1 MSANPPDPTPIPVTI
16 IPPVGPVPVAWYN
29 SQKFKAYVGSWLVL
43 VIGWMTQCLSSN
55 AWEWKALAVSSL
67 GMVSLVVND
76 WRRAEIIA
84 PIDALN
90 RKNFPPWSPTP

>member
-1 MSANPPDPTPIPVTI
+1 MSATPPNPV
-16 IPPVGPVPVAWYN
+16 PPSVGPVPVAWYN

-43 VIGWMTQCLSSN
+43 VIGWMTQCLSSG
-55 AWEWKALAVSSL
+55 AWEWKALAVSTL

-84 PIDALN
+84 PIARMN
-90 RKNFPPWSPTP
+90 ANNVQPWRPVQ